1 MTNSVTPISPK
12 SREFA
17 EIYDLFIV
25 GGGINGTGIAAD
37 AQGRG
42 LNVMLCEQDDL
53 ANATS
58 SASSKLIHG
67 GLRYLEHYEFRLVRE
82 ALAEREVLLSN
93 APHLIK
99 PLRFLLPHR
108 PHLRPA
114 WMIRIGLFLYDH
126 LSTRNH
132 LPGSK
137 GVKLLSEDTENP
149 LEASIKFGFKYSDCR
164 VDDSRLV
171 VSNAIL
177 AEENGATI
185 LTRTRCQSAYRKNG
199 LWHIAIEDIDTGKI
213 SYCRAKALVN
223 ASGPWAQNFI
233 ENKLQAKSPRSIR
246 LIKGSH
252 FVVPKMYDG
261 EQAYIL
267 QNEDQRIVFVIPYN
281 DDFTMVGTT
290 DKEFVGNPKDA
301 ALDTEETNYLLDVV
315 NKHFRND
322 LSAEDIVWSWSGVRP
337 LCDDESTSPS
347 AITRDYTLE
356 LETDETSQAP
366 LLSIFGGKITT
377 YRKLAEAAVE
387 KLSSFFPNME
397 DAWTKDAPLPGGD
410 INSDSYDQWQKD
422 VSLTF
427 PWLEPNVASRLCN
440 AYGTRIHQILGD
452 ANSEQALGEH
462 FGAGLYAREVD
473 YLIRDEWA
481 RTAQDIIWRRSKLG
495 LYLNNE
501 QVSRLQAYMDSGLQT
516 ILANKKQANTEFRKV
531 SG

>member
-1 MTNSVTPISPK
+1 MTDSVTPISPK
-12 SREFA
+12 SKEYADTF
-17 EIYDLFIV
+17 DLFIV

-82 ALAEREVLLSN
+82 ALAEREVLLNN

-114 WMIRIGLFLYDH
+114 WMIRVGLFLYDH

-137 GVKLLSEDTENP
+137 GVKLLSEDSANP
-149 LEASIKFGFKYSDCR
+149 LESSIKFGFNYSDCR

-199 LWHIAIEDIDTGKI
+199 LWHIAIEDIDSGKI

-233 ENKLQAKSPRSIR
+233 ESKLQAKSPRSVR

-281 DDFTMVGTT
+281 NDFTMVGTT

-301 ALDTEETNYLLDVV
+301 ALDIEETNYLLDVV
-315 NKHFRND
+315 NKHFKNK
-322 LSAEDIVWSWSGVRP
+322 LAAEDIVWSWSGVRP
-337 LCDDESTSPS
+337 LCDDESSSPS

-387 KLSSFFPNME
+387 KLESFFPAMST
-397 DAWTKDAPLPGGD
+397 AWTKDTPLPGGD
-410 INSDSYDQWQKD
+410 INGLSYSQWQKD
-422 VSLTF
+422 VSNTF
-427 PWLEPNVASRLCN
+427 NWLKPEILNRLCN
-440 AYGTRIHQILGD
+440 AYGTRVHQILGS
-452 ANSEQALGEH
+452 AQSEQDLGVH
-462 FGAGLYAREVD
+462 FGAGLYAKEVD

-481 RTAQDIIWRRSKLG
+481 RSAEDIIWRRSKLG
-495 LYLNNE
+495 LYLDND
-501 QVSRLQAYMDSGLQT
+501 QVSRLQAYIDKST
-516 ILANKKQANTEFRKV
+516 SSILANKRLASAELKKV